1 MVAVLI
7 SPQVSTRLRR
17 KNVDCNYMYH
27 HDFRIDFSAGESE
40 KDALPFVHD
49 FFHRCVSINQRLPG
63 GAVEEIVYAEF
74 AVLVL
79 GAVNKIRDG

>member
-1 MVAVLI
+1 MYHHDMVAVLI

-49 FFHRCVSINQRLPG
+49 FFIVVYLSINDCR
-63 GAVEEIVYAEF
+63 
-74 AVLVL
+74 AVL
-79 GAVNKIRDG
+79 